1 MPLVEITHAA
11 RFDDAQ
17 LRLLAERLPHEVS
30 LAVECP
36 EEPYDGD
43 LRPGDVDLRFR
54 PRGPYDAGGL
64 DLVIEV
70 RSRWTASRAETR
82 DDRCE
87 RLRRFLVDL
96 VGTPSVGVFLTLPV
110 AGWAQGE

>member
-1 MPLVEITHAA
+1 MPLVEITYASTVDEA
-11 RFDDAQ
+11 R
-17 LRLLAERLPHEVS
+17 LRLLAERLPHEVA

-36 EEPYDGD
+36 EEPYDGE

-54 PRGPYDAGGL
+54 ARGPYDVGGL

-70 RSRWTASRAETR
+70 RSRWVPSRAETR
-82 DDRCE
+82 DERCR
-87 RLRRFLVDL
+87 RLCEAVIELS
-96 VGTPSVGVFLTLPV
+96 GTRSVGVFLTLPV

>member
-1 MPLVEITHAA
+1 MPLVEITHASTV
-11 RFDDAQ
+11 DDER

-54 PRGPYDAGGL
+54 ARGPYDAGGL

-70 RSRWTASRAETR
+70 LSRWTASRAETR
-82 DDRCE
+82 DERCR
-87 RLRRFLVDL
+87 RLCRAV
-96 VGTPSVGVFLTLPV
+96 VEMTGTPSVGVFLTLPV